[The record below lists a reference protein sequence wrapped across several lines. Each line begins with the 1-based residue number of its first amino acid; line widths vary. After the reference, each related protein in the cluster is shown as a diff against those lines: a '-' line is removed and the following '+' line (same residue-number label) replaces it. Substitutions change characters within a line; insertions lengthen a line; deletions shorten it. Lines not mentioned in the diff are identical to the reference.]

1 MDENKFSS
9 QVLDKIEC
17 CKLCPKS
24 KWHFK
29 SKNYITW
36 GLAGL
41 SLLLASLAL
50 TLVIYFFD
58 YSNLPLLRSLSKS
71 YIHFLML
78 AMPYSWLL
86 LLLGAILLSYSQI
99 KHTEYGYR
107 YSLLKVALLSLLTS
121 LVLGTVL
128 YFAGI
133 GKLMDDILISR
144 SPYYSTV
151 INPRAGFWFNPEE
164 GRLMGIVT
172 GINPEK
178 NLILVD
184 INHQEWLVDTI
195 KLENHPPLPLG
206 MPIKIVGEKIETN
219 IFLAHKILAPG
230 PEEGF
235 IRRHK
240 MMEERETPLRINMQ
254 VPTDN

>member
-17 CKLCPKS
+17 CKLFPKS

-29 SKNYITW
+29 CRNYITW

-41 SLLLASLAL
+41 SLVLASLAL

-164 GRLMGIVT
+164 GRLMGVVIKT
-172 GINPEK
+172 ND
-178 NLILVD
+178 NDLLLLD
-184 INHQEWLVDTI
+184 INQEEWLVDTSRVDDKPLTPMGLPV
-195 KLENHPPLPLG
+195 KLL
-206 MPIKIVGEKIETN
+206 GEKKLDHEFMAN
-219 IFLAHKILAPG
+219 RILGPG

-235 IRRHK
+235 IKGCHGAKKNPSRCVLK
-240 MMEERETPLRINMQ
+240 LGAPN
-254 VPTDN
+254 N